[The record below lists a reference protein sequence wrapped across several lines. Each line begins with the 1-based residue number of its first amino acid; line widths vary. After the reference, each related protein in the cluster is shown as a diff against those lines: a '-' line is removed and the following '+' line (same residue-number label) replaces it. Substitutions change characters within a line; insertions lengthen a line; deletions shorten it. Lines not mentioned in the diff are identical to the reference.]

1 LLVLAD
7 HFAGLRHAEETMK
20 HRPVADVSALP
31 DHAFSHHAPIWWGNT
46 LMIFIEGA
54 AFAILAAS
62 YFYIRWN
69 FDAWP
74 PSRTPLPG
82 LGLSSINL
90 LVLAVSAAPFWNAA
104 RLAQRHERPMVVG
117 AWLVLGVLFGIAA
130 IVLRG
135 FEFKALHTRWDS
147 NAYGSITWTILAV
160 HLAHLLAGTIETML
174 IALVMFVGPVEKK
187 HYTDAAVMAVYWY
200 FIVISW
206 VALYLIVFIGPRL
219 I

>member
-1 LLVLAD
+1 M
-7 HFAGLRHAEETMK
+7 LRNSAI
-20 HRPVADVSALP
+20 DVSELP
-31 DHAFSHHAPIWWGNT
+31 GVAFDTQAPMWWGNL

-62 YFYIRWN
+62 YFYIRRN

-74 PSRTPLPG
+74 PPRTLLPD
-82 LGLSSINL
+82 LGVSSINL
-90 LVLAVSAAPFWNAA
+90 LVIVVSAAPFWYAA
-104 RLAQRHERPMVVG
+104 RLARAG
-117 AWLVLGVLFGIAA
+117 ASPLVIGLWLTLGVLFGVVA

-135 FEFKALHTRWDS
+135 FEFAALHTRYDS

-160 HLAHLLAGTIETML
+160 HLAHLLAGTLETFL

-187 HYTDAAVMAVYWY
+187 HYTDATVMAVYWY

-206 VALYLIVFIGPRL
+206 VALYLIVFIAPRF

>member
-1 LLVLAD
+1 L
-7 HFAGLRHAEETMK
+7 K
-20 HRPVADVSALP
+20 HRLVADVSTLP
-31 DHAFSHHAPIWWGNT
+31 DHAFSHHAPIWWGNL
-46 LMIFIEGA
+46 LMIFIEGT

-62 YFYIRWN
+62 YFYIRRN

-74 PSRTPLPG
+74 PPHTALPA
-82 LGLSSINL
+82 LGVSSINL
-90 LVLAVSAAPFWNAA
+90 LVITISAAPFWYAA
-104 RLAQRHERPMVVG
+104 RLAREEAKPLVIG
-117 AWLVLGVLFGIAA
+117 LWLTLGVVFGIVA

-135 FEFKALHTRWDS
+135 FEFAALHTRWDS

-160 HLAHLLAGTIETML
+160 HLAHLLAGTLETFL

-187 HYTDAAVMAVYWY
+187 HYTDATVMAVYWY

-206 VALYLIVFIGPRL
+206 VALYLIVFIAPRF

>member
-1 LLVLAD
+1 
-7 HFAGLRHAEETMK
+7 MK
-20 HRPVADVSALP
+20 HRPVGDVSTLP
-31 DHAFSHHAPIWWGNT
+31 DHAFSHHAPIWWGNL

-62 YFYIRWN
+62 YFYIRRN
-69 FDAWP
+69 FDSWP
-74 PSRTPLPG
+74 PPRTLLPD
-82 LGLSSINL
+82 LGVSSINL
-90 LVLAVSAAPFWNAA
+90 LVIVISAAPFWYAA
-104 RLAQRHERPMVVG
+104 RKARKEASPLVIG
-117 AWLVLGVLFGIAA
+117 LWLTLCVLFGVVA

-135 FEFKALHTRWDS
+135 FEFAALHTRYDS

-160 HLAHLLAGTIETML
+160 HLAHLLAGTLETFL

-187 HYTDAAVMAVYWY
+187 HYTDATVMAVYWY

-206 VALYLIVFIGPRL
+206 VALYLIVFIAPRF

>member
-1 LLVLAD
+1 L
-7 HFAGLRHAEETMK
+7 K
-20 HRPVADVSALP
+20 HRPVADVSTLP
-31 DHAFSHHAPIWWGNT
+31 DHAFSHHAPIWWGNL
-46 LMIFIEGA
+46 LMIFIEGT

-62 YFYIRWN
+62 YFYIRRN

-74 PSRTPLPG
+74 PPHTALPD
-82 LGLSSINL
+82 LGVSSINL
-90 LVLAVSAAPFWNAA
+90 LVIAISAAPFWYAA
-104 RLAQRHERPMVVG
+104 RLAREEAKPLVIG
-117 AWLVLGVLFGIAA
+117 LWLALGVVFGIVA

-135 FEFKALHTRWDS
+135 FEFAALHTRWDS

-160 HLAHLLAGTIETML
+160 HLAHLLAGTLETFL

-187 HYTDAAVMAVYWY
+187 HYTDATVMAVYWY

-206 VALYLIVFIGPRL
+206 VALYLIVFIAPRF